1 MFFLIM
7 AAKQKV
13 GEIAQIDEPKTE
25 TFYLTTELESSGL
38 TYDEIMSKYG
48 ITRWGSRKIGDHP
61 DTTSER
67 GEDYEK
73 IIKAENMTDSLV
85 NMAVPMQDPEPN
97 HEEQQRQ
104 DLQTKQSAT
113 KKAGTYL
120 KQLEE
125 QVKNTETPDTEYS
138 EPDYSDKGVTAIIHE
153 TDSHFSAHVKN
164 RHGEVV
170 YNTETAWKATNLAFS
185 WYVDQIFQKVGAENL
200 GGTINGSKV
209 DDFLDE
215 VVLLLGGDILEGEGI
230 YETQSYKID
239 DTLENQITAARK
251 CYFENI
257 RHLKESLGVPIKVVC
272 VSGNHGDLKIPGS
285 SSGANADDIIYS
297 SLEDMIDLSDL
308 EDIKFVKSNRS
319 DYTLFNYRGWK
330 GYLTHGENR
339 SNHIG
344 TSSPQSDWLAIKD
357 KFGFDAAWRG
367 HYHNQKRE
375 NVNGAPVFMTN
386 SRKPGDDY
394 TDKIATFGA
403 TGNAIYFATDDE
415 PVADVRTQSDVL

>member
-1 MFFLIM
+1 M

-13 GEIAQIDEPKTE
+13 GDIDNL
-25 TFYLTTELESSGL
+25 LTDLKSYGQTYEEMMNVHGL
-38 TYDEIMSKYG
+38 
-48 ITRWGSRKIGDHP
+48 TRWGARKIGDHP
-61 DTTSER
+61 DTKAER
-67 GEDYEK
+67 GDDYEK
-73 IIKAENMTDSLV
+73 IIKAQNTTDSLA
-85 NMAVPMQDPEPN
+85 NMEVPLQDSEPN

-104 DLQTKQSAT
+104 DLQTKQTTT

-125 QVKNTETPDTEYS
+125 QVKNTETPDTDYEEPEYG
-138 EPDYSDKGVTAIIHE
+138 DRNVTAIIHE

-170 YNTETAWKATNLAFS
+170 YDTETAKHATNWAFM
-185 WYVDQIFQKVGAENL
+185 WYAEQILDKAGQAAKR
-200 GGTINGSKV
+200 
-209 DDFLDE
+209 LDE
-215 VVLLLGGDILEGEGI
+215 IVLLLGGDILEGEGI
-230 YETQSYKID
+230 YETQSHKID
-239 DTLENQITAARK
+239 DTLEDQITVARK
-251 CYFENI
+251 TYFENI
-257 RHLKESLGVPIKVVC
+257 KHLKQGFEVPIKVVC

-308 EDIKFVKSNRS
+308 EDIKFVRSDRS

-394 TDKIATFGA
+394 TDKIATFGV

-415 PVADVRTQSDVL
+415 PVTDVRTETDVL